1 MWHYNGED
9 DASRCGRKGPD
20 TPAALATILAD
31 LYKGE
36 KEEFTHLKRQEGFST
51 YNPPS
56 WVSFNPTSLLNP
68 FPESC
73 LMDFYPSILIGM
85 AEGYRGDL

>member
-9 DASRCGRKGPD
+9 DASRCGRKGLD
-20 TPAALATILAD
+20 TLAALATILAD

-36 KEEFTHLKRQEGFST
+36 KEEFTHLKHREGFSM
-51 YNPPS
+51 YNPPN
-56 WVSFNPTSLLNP
+56 WVSFNPTTLLNP
-68 FPESC
+68 LPESC
-73 LMDFYPSILIGM
+73 LIDIYPSILIGM

>member
-1 MWHYNGED
+1 MWHHNGED

-36 KEEFTHLKRQEGFST
+36 KEEFTRLKRQEGFSM
-51 YNPPS
+51 YKPPS
-56 WVSFNPTSLLNP
+56 WVSCYFLLQTFPHSSSQVLTLP
-68 FPESC
+68 FHSRNCEK
-73 LMDFYPSILIGM
+73 L
-85 AEGYRGDL
+85 